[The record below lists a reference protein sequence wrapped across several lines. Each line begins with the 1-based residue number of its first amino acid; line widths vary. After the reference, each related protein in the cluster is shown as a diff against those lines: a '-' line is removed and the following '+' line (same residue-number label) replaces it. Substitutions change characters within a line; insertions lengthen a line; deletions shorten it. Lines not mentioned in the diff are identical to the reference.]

1 VCTTV
6 YGAHRHRTF
15 DALDVPVYFTSVHV
29 LDNAVYHVAEVW
41 TKIYTAIVQFP
52 CYSMALV
59 LFYYCLVKMWA
70 KSYGLMAM
78 C

>member
-1 VCTTV
+1 MEHIVIEPLMHWMCQCT
-6 YGAHRHRTF
+6 
-15 DALDVPVYFTSVHV
+15 FTSVHV
-29 LDNAVYHVAEVW
+29 LDNAVYHVAEIW

-52 CYSMALV
+52 CDSMALV